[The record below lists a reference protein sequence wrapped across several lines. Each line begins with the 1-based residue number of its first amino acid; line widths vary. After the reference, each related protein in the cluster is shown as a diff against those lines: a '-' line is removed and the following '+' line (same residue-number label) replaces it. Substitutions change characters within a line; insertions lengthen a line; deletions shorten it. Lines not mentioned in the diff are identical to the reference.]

1 MRPNTLLRRLLGSGP
16 GDESRDADD
25 SSGSETGEMDEAGAN
40 EGETAVE
47 HEGSSGDRERRSGS
61 GRSEGYLE
69 AARGGYRRAV
79 EMLLPDIVARRYA
92 LKFNLSFLIVIL
104 VIASVGG
111 YGYVQAQ
118 DSVEQSTDGQLQSA
132 AGMQADSLSEWVTSI
147 SSQTR
152 VMADDPALRA
162 DDVNESDAYL
172 RGTYRHRSTDLRYLH
187 YVNPETG
194 TVEASTTSD
203 MEGLTFDDI
212 DEPWTEDEV
221 FEETIAD
228 DAVWI
233 SPTAYE
239 SELED
244 DVIAVVTPVPGDDG
258 YLVGIA
264 TIEGRVAQLYQ
275 SGPNQA
281 TIILN
286 SQGETVF
293 EAEEATDLDD
303 ERRAQL
309 VDADDEDPVV
319 VGDENIY
326 GSAEVRGTDWV
337 AVSIVSQEEAYEVRD
352 IVGSNVLMIVLAG
365 IISLGLVGA
374 ALGRGT
380 IRPLVALREK
390 TERMEQGDLQV
401 DLSTE
406 RRDEIGQLYHGFASM
421 RDSLEEQIDAVQTAR
436 QEAERER
443 ERAEAMNRHLVQKAD
458 EYSEVMRTCADG
470 DLTGRMDPESE
481 NDAMVEIAREFNE
494 MIEEIEHAVASLK
507 SFGDEVAAASEEV
520 TASAEEVRA
529 SSGQVTESIQTIS
542 GGADR
547 QNEQLTDVQT
557 EAEQL
562 SATTEEIASLSNE
575 VAAIAER
582 TAETGEEARTAAEAA
597 LDEMDTVDGKA
608 GDTVAAMEQLQT
620 QIEQI
625 EEITE
630 FISDVAEQTN
640 ILALNANIEAARAGE
655 AGEGFAVVA
664 EEVKSLAED
673 TREAAAEIEGLV
685 GEVQEQA
692 YHTAEEVHATSEE
705 VARSTDAV
713 ETAVDALE
721 EIAGYAE
728 ETNVGVQEIS
738 AATQQ
743 QSSSTERVVSM
754 VDDVASIS
762 EETNSQAGNV
772 AAAAEEQTNAL
783 NEVSRSMDNMST
795 RAIQLTEMLSRFE
808 TEAEGD
814 EFEAVD
820 FEDEFEVA
828 LPEPD
833 FEGGF
838 GDTPFRSGVEDEDEP
853 EDDTLES
860 SSRAGGE
867 DDATR

>member
-1 MRPNTLLRRLLGSGP
+1 MKPNTLLRRLTGIGSGE
-16 GDESRDADD
+16 ESRDADD
-25 SSGSETGEMDEAGAN
+25 SGGAETSETDRTGAN
-40 EGETAVE
+40 EG
-47 HEGSSGDRERRSGS
+47 GGRSG
-61 GRSEGYLE
+61 GRLDTV
-69 AARGGYRRAV
+69 RDGYRRVA
-79 EMLLPDIVARRYA
+79 EALLPDVVARRYA

-118 DSVEQSTDGQLQSA
+118 DSVERNAEGQLESA

-162 DDVNESDAYL
+162 DDPDEADAYL
-172 RGTYRHRSTDLRYLH
+172 RGTYRDRSTDIRYLH
-187 YVNPETG
+187 YVDPEAE
-194 TVEASTTSD
+194 TVVASTSSD
-203 MEGLTFDDI
+203 IDGQSFEDI
-212 DEPWTEDEV
+212 DEPWTEDAV
-221 FEETIAD
+221 FEETVAN

-264 TIEGRVAQLYQ
+264 TIEGRIGQLYHA
-275 SGPNQA
+275 GPNQA

-286 SQGETVF
+286 AEGETVF

-303 ERRAQL
+303 DRRAQL
-309 VDADDEDPVV
+309 VDPDREDPVV
-319 VGDENIY
+319 VGEQNIY
-326 GSAEVRGTDWV
+326 GSAAVQGTNWV
-337 AVSIVSQEEAYEVRD
+337 AVSIVPQEQAYEVRD
-352 IVGSNVLMIVLAG
+352 IVGSNVLLIVLSG
-365 IISLGLVGA
+365 IVSLGLVGFV
-374 ALGRGT
+374 LGRGT

-390 TERMEQGDLQV
+390 TERMEAGDLGV
-401 DLSTE
+401 DLSTD

-421 RDSLEEQIDAVQTAR
+421 RDSLEEQIEAVQSAR

-443 ERAEAMNRHLVQKAD
+443 ERAEEMNRHLVRKAD
-458 EYSEVMRTCADG
+458 EYSEVMRECADG
-470 DLTGRMDPESE
+470 DLTRRMDPESE
-481 NDAMVEIAREFNE
+481 NDAMAEIAGEFNE

-529 SSGQVTESIQTIS
+529 SSSQVTESIQSIS

-547 QNEQLTDVQT
+547 QDEQLTDVQT
-557 EAEQL
+557 EAEGL
-562 SATTEEIASLSNE
+562 SATTEEIASRSNE

-597 LDEMDTVDGKA
+597 LGEMDAVDEKA
-608 GDTVAAMEQLQT
+608 DDTVAAMEQLQA

-630 FISDVAEQTN
+630 FITDVAEQTN

-673 TREAAAEIEGLV
+673 TRQAAAEIEALV
-685 GEVQEQA
+685 GEIQQQT
-692 YHTAEEVHATSEE
+692 HRTATEVHATSEE
-705 VARSTDAV
+705 VARSSDAV

-754 VDDVASIS
+754 VDDVATIS
-762 EETNSQAGNV
+762 EETNSQAANV

-783 NEVSRSMDNMST
+783 NEVSRSMDDMSN
-795 RAIQLTEMLSRFE
+795 RSIQLTEMLSRFE
-808 TEAEGD
+808 TEADADAES
-814 EFEAVD
+814 EFEPVD
-820 FEDEFEVA
+820 FESEFEVA
-828 LPEPD
+828 LPETD
-833 FEGGF
+833 F
-838 GDTPFRSGVEDEDEP
+838 GDEEDA
-853 EDDTLES
+853 
-860 SSRAGGE
+860 SR
-867 DDATR
+867 

>member
-1 MRPNTLLRRLLGSGP
+1 MKPNTLLRRLTEAP
-16 GDESRDADD
+16 GDESHEERDSDGAE
-25 SSGSETGEMDEAGAN
+25 SGSE
-40 EGETAVE
+40 
-47 HEGSSGDRERRSGS
+47 HSG
-61 GRSEGYLE
+61 GYLE
-69 AARGGYRRAV
+69 AVRDGYRSAAAT
-79 EMLLPDIVARRYA
+79 LLPDVVARRYA
-92 LKFNLSFLIVIL
+92 LKFNLSFLIVIF

-118 DSVEQSTDGQLQSA
+118 DSVEQNTEGELQSA
-132 AGMQADSLSEWVTSI
+132 AGMQADSLSEWATSI

-152 VMADDPALRA
+152 VMADNPALRA

-172 RGTYRHRSTDLRYLH
+172 RGTYRHRSTDIRYLH
-187 YVNPETG
+187 YVDPEAG
-194 TVEASTTSD
+194 TVVASTSSD
-203 MEGLTFDDI
+203 MEDRTLDDI
-212 DEPWTEDEV
+212 DEPWTEEAV

-258 YLVGIA
+258 YLVSIA
-264 TIEGRVAQLYQ
+264 TIEGRIGQLYHA
-275 SGPNQA
+275 GPNQA

-286 SQGETVF
+286 AEGETVF

-309 VDADDEDPVV
+309 VDADDDDPVV
-319 VGDENIY
+319 VGDENVY
-326 GSAEVRGTDWV
+326 GSATVGGTDWV
-337 AVSIVSQEEAYEVRD
+337 AVSTVPLEEAYEVRD

-390 TERMEQGDLQV
+390 TERMEQGDLGV
-401 DLSTE
+401 DLSTG

-421 RDSLEEQIDAVQTAR
+421 RDSLEAQIDAVQTAR

-443 ERAEAMNRHLVQKAD
+443 ERAEEMNRHLVRKAD
-458 EYSEVMRTCADG
+458 EYSEVMRECADG
-470 DLTGRMDPESE
+470 NLTGRMDPESE
-481 NDAMVEIAREFNE
+481 NDAMAEIAREFNA

-529 SSGQVTESIQTIS
+529 SSGQVTESIQSIS
-542 GGADR
+542 GGSDR
-547 QNEQLTDVQT
+547 QNEQLTAVQT

-575 VAAIAER
+575 VAALAER
-582 TAETGEEARTAAEAA
+582 TAETGEQAHSAAEAA
-597 LDEMDTVDGKA
+597 INEMDAVDEKAEETV
-608 GDTVAAMEQLQT
+608 TAMERLQA
-620 QIEQI
+620 QIERI

-630 FISDVAEQTN
+630 FITEVTEQTN

-673 TREAAAEIEGLV
+673 TREAAAEIDQLV
-685 GEVQEQA
+685 GEVQQQT
-692 YHTAEEVHATSEE
+692 HTTAEEVHATSEE

-762 EETNSQAGNV
+762 EETNAQAGNV

-808 TEAEGD
+808 TETEGD

-833 FEGGF
+833 FGDEF
-838 GDTPFRSGVEDEDEP
+838 EDTPFENEG
-853 EDDTLES
+853 EDDT
-860 SSRAGGE
+860 
-867 DDATR
+867 TR